1 MDSKGFQLYKEQSVN
16 TMTPGELLLL
26 LYDELVKHLTRAEI
40 ALSKEDYPVLEASVE
55 KSLQI
60 IRYLDAT
67 LDTKYEISAQ
77 LTKLYDY
84 FCYELNRVNFGHNK
98 TELERI
104 KKMVM
109 ELRDS
114 FRTADK
120 NSAGSEKI

>member
-40 ALSKEDYPVLEASVE
+40 ALDKKDYAILEQSVE

-60 IRYLDAT
+60 IRYLDST
-67 LDTKYEISAQ
+67 LDRKYEISGQ

-84 FCYELNRVNFGHNK
+84 FCYELSRVKLGHNK
-98 TELERI
+98 TELERT
-104 KKMVM
+104 KKMIM
-109 ELRDS
+109 ELRES

-120 NSAGSEKI
+120 NTASAGK

>member
-67 LDTKYEISAQ
+67 MDTKYEISAQ

>member
-114 FRTADK
+114 YRTADK

>member
-40 ALSKEDYPVLEASVE
+40 ALDKKDYAILEQSVE

-60 IRYLDAT
+60 IRYLDST
-67 LDTKYEISAQ
+67 LDRKYEISGQ

-84 FCYELNRVNFGHNK
+84 FCYELSRVKIGHNK
-98 TELERI
+98 TELERT
-104 KKMVM
+104 KKMIM
-109 ELRDS
+109 ELRES

-120 NSAGSEKI
+120 NTASAGK

>member
-98 TELERI
+98 TELERV

>member
-40 ALSKEDYPVLEASVE
+40 ALSKEDYPVLGASVE
-55 KSLQI
+55 KGLQI

>member
-1 MDSKGFQLYKEQSVN
+1 MDSKVFQLYKEQSVN

>member
-1 MDSKGFQLYKEQSVN
+1 MDRKGFQLYKEQSVN

-40 ALSKEDYPVLEASVE
+40 ALDKKEYGILDESVE

-60 IRYLDAT
+60 IRYLDST
-67 LDTKYEISAQ
+67 LDRKYEISGQ
-77 LTKLYDY
+77 LTRLYDY
-84 FCYELNRVNFGHNK
+84 FCYELSRVKLGRNK

-104 KKMVM
+104 KKMIM
-109 ELRDS
+109 ELRES

-120 NSAGSEKI
+120 NTTEAGK

>member
-40 ALSKEDYPVLEASVE
+40 ALDKKDYAILEQSVE

-60 IRYLDAT
+60 IRYLDST
-67 LDTKYEISAQ
+67 LDRKYEISGQ

-84 FCYELNRVNFGHNK
+84 FCFELSRVKIGHNK
-98 TELERI
+98 TELERT
-104 KKMVM
+104 KKMIV
-109 ELRDS
+109 ELRES

-120 NSAGSEKI
+120 NTASAGK

>member
-40 ALSKEDYPVLEASVE
+40 ALDKKDYAILEQSVE

-60 IRYLDAT
+60 IRYLDST
-67 LDTKYEISAQ
+67 LDRKYEISGQ

-84 FCYELNRVNFGHNK
+84 FCYELSRVKLGHNK
-98 TELERI
+98 TELERT
-104 KKMVM
+104 KKMIV
-109 ELRDS
+109 ELRES

-120 NSAGSEKI
+120 NTASAGK

>member
-40 ALSKEDYPVLEASVE
+40 ALDKKDYAILEQSVE

-60 IRYLDAT
+60 IRYLDST
-67 LDTKYEISAQ
+67 LDRKYEISGQ

-84 FCYELNRVNFGHNK
+84 FCYELSRVKIGHNK
-98 TELERI
+98 TELERT
-104 KKMVM
+104 KKMIV
-109 ELRDS
+109 ELRES

-120 NSAGSEKI
+120 NTASAGK

>member
-40 ALSKEDYPVLEASVE
+40 ALDKKDYAILEQSVE

-60 IRYLDAT
+60 IRYLDST
-67 LDTKYEISAQ
+67 LDRKYEISGQ

-84 FCYELNRVNFGHNK
+84 FCFELSRVKLGHNK
-98 TELERI
+98 TELERT
-104 KKMVM
+104 KKMIM
-109 ELRDS
+109 ELRES

-120 NSAGSEKI
+120 NTASAGK

>member
-120 NSAGSEKI
+120 NSAGSEKT

>member
-77 LTKLYDY
+77 LTKLYDD

>member
-40 ALSKEDYPVLEASVE
+40 ALDKKDYAILEQSVE

-60 IRYLDAT
+60 IRYLDST
-67 LDTKYEISAQ
+67 LDRKYEISGQ

-84 FCYELNRVNFGHNK
+84 FCFELSRVKIGHNK
-98 TELERI
+98 TELERT
-104 KKMVM
+104 KKMIM
-109 ELRDS
+109 ELRES

-120 NSAGSEKI
+120 NTASAGK